1 MSSKPAKPDR
11 IRVGLMGFG
20 RIGRNIYR
28 LAAET
33 PDVEIAVISDV
44 AEPHIL
50 HYLLQ
55 RDSIHGSFTYNVRLE
70 QNRLY
75 LDDGR
80 NARMI
85 RGREPGSVPWD
96 GYDVDVVI
104 DATHKFLQRQQLEAH
119 LEAGAPRV
127 IIPNLP
133 NEEID
138 RIVIM
143 GVNDDTISADDR
155 LVSAGSSTTNVM
167 ALMLQLIAA
176 RFKIERA
183 MMTTIHAY
191 TSDQPLH
198 DAAGSDFRRSRS
210 AADNII
216 PNDSSTPLWV
226 ERILPEFAGRLEGI
240 ALNVPVAD
248 GSCLDLTIRVADEG
262 ITVDA
267 INDAAREAARKLPR
281 IIQITEDPIVSSD
294 VIGNR
299 HSLIFDTRATMKT
312 KGRLI
317 KTLGWYDNGWGHAA
331 RLLNLV
337 HAYNRLN
344 HTGGAA

>member
-1 MSSKPAKPDR
+1 
-11 IRVGLMGFG
+11 MGFG
-20 RIGRNIYR
+20 QIGRNIYR

-33 PDVEIAVISDV
+33 PEVEIAAISDV
-44 AEPHIL
+44 ADARIL

-55 RDSIHGSFTYNVRLE
+55 RDSIHGSFTQNVRFE
-70 QNRLY
+70 DNRLY

-80 NARMI
+80 TARMI
-85 RGREPGSVPWD
+85 HGREPGSVPWD
-96 GYDVDVVI
+96 GYDVEVVI
-104 DATHKFLQRQQLEAH
+104 DATHKFLRRQELEAH

-133 NEEID
+133 KEDID
-138 RIVIM
+138 RVVIM
-143 GVNDDTISADDR
+143 GVNDDSISAADL

-167 ALMLQLIAA
+167 ALMLQLLAA
-176 RFKIERA
+176 RFEIERA

-198 DAAGSDFRRSRS
+198 DSAGSDYRRSRS

-216 PNDSSTPLWV
+216 PNESTSPQWV

-240 ALNVPVAD
+240 ALNVPVAN
-248 GSCLDLTIRVADEG
+248 GSCLDLTVQIKDKS
-262 ITVDA
+262 ITVEA
-267 INDAAREAARKLPR
+267 VNDAAREAARKLPR
-281 IIQITEDPIVSSD
+281 IIQVTEDPIVSSD

-299 HSLIFDTRATMKT
+299 HSLLFDTQATMKT

-317 KTLGWYDNGWGHAA
+317 KVLGWYDNGWGHAA

-344 HTGGAA
+344 QAGGAA